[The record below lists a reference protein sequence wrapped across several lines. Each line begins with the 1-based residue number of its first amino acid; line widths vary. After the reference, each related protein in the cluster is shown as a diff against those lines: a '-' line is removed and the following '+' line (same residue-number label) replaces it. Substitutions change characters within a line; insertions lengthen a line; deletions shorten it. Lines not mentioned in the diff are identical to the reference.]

1 MAQHADRLQHE
12 IENQA
17 KDIITLHNALA
28 TQEKEIES
36 LKNPNYDQIFAY
48 IDRQIQGV
56 QGDTERKL
64 AIKADKREMETVI
77 PQRLE
82 DLYRNM
88 NSKYHDLKLEVA
100 KTATKED
107 VLALAQAKV
116 CFSWFN

>member
-1 MAQHADRLQHE
+1 MLQMAQHADRLQLE
-12 IENQA
+12 VENQA
-17 KDIITLHNALA
+17 KDIVTLNNALTA
-28 TQEKEIES
+28 QEKEIDL
-36 LKNPNYDQIFAY
+36 LKNPSYEQIFAY
-48 IDRQIQGV
+48 IDRLIQGV
-56 QGDTERKL
+56 QGDIERKM
-64 AIKADKREMETVI
+64 AIKADKRDMETLI

-116 CFSWFN
+116 